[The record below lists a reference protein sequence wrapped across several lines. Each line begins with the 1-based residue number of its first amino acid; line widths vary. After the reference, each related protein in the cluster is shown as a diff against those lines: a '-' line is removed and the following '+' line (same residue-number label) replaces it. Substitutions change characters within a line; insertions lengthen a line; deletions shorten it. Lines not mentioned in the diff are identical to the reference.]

1 MFLTEQE
8 ILDTPAALKRT
19 CHLFG
24 EKQDMLNA
32 FFTENKQRKFTF
44 LGCGSSYMLAKSAAA
59 VFSAFPDT
67 SASAIPAGDY
77 IVNADFWK
85 ETVKGSI
92 LVSISR
98 SGRTSEMVRAIKH
111 IQKIYGCP
119 VISLS
124 MEAENDITPMSSLEF
139 IMDWC
144 YDRSVCQTR
153 TVTNLYAALLLLA
166 SAYAQ
171 DETLAASVEQA
182 SADNASF
189 QQENRPLLETIAAM
203 DWNNVT
209 VLADG
214 PVCGIAEEAAL
225 AFTEIAML
233 SGRYFHLLDFRHG
246 PIVINDEKSLVVILV
261 SPAEDALQT
270 NMVADVIAHGGP
282 VITVSKHAENIYHS
296 AAHIQIAGIEDF
308 AAWGIP
314 FIYLAQMTAFLKAVK
329 SGQNP
334 DAPKGL
340 DAFITLK

>member
-19 CHLFG
+19 CQLFR
-24 EKQDMLNA
+24 EKQDMINT

-44 LGCGSSYMLAKSAAA
+44 LGCGSSYMLAKSAAT
-59 VFSAFPDT
+59 VFSAFPKT
-67 SASAIPAGDY
+67 FASAIPAGDY
-77 IVNADFWK
+77 IVNPNFWK

-111 IQKIYGCP
+111 IQQLYGCP

-124 MEAENDITPMSSLEF
+124 MEAENDITPLSSLEL
-139 IMDWC
+139 IMNWC

-182 SADNASF
+182 AADNAAF
-189 QQENRPLLETIAAM
+189 QQENRPVLEAIAAM

-246 PIVINDEKSLVVILV
+246 PIVINDKKSLTVILV
-261 SPAEDALQT
+261 NPAEDSLQAD
-270 NMVADVIAHGGP
+270 MVADVIAHGGP
-282 VITVSKHAENIYHS
+282 VITVSKHAENIYNS
-296 AAHIQIAGIEDF
+296 TAHVQVAGIEDSS
-308 AAWGIP
+308 AWGIP
-314 FIYLAQMTAFLKAVK
+314 FIYLAQMTAFLKAIAT
-329 SGQNP
+329 GGNP

>member
-1 MFLTEQE
+1 M
-8 ILDTPAALKRT
+8 
-19 CHLFG
+19 
-24 EKQDMLNA
+24 
-32 FFTENKQRKFTF
+32 
-44 LGCGSSYMLAKSAAA
+44 
-59 VFSAFPDT
+59 
-67 SASAIPAGDY
+67 
-77 IVNADFWK
+77 
-85 ETVKGSI
+85 
-92 LVSISR
+92 
-98 SGRTSEMVRAIKH
+98 
-111 IQKIYGCP
+111 
-119 VISLS
+119 ISLS

-144 YDRSVCQTR
+144 YDHSVCQTR

-171 DETLAASVEQA
+171 DQTLAVSVEQA
-182 SADNASF
+182 SADNARF
-189 QQENRPLLETIAAM
+189 QLQTRPLLEIIADL

-214 PVCGIAEEAAL
+214 PVCGIAEEASL

-246 PIVINDEKSLVVILV
+246 PIVINDDKSLTVILV
-261 SPAEDALQT
+261 NPAEDTLQT
-270 NMVADVIAHGGP
+270 NMVADVMAHGGP
-282 VITVSKHAENIYHS
+282 VLTLSKHSENIYGS
-296 AAHIQIAGIEDF
+296 TAHIQIAGIEDF

>member
-19 CHLFG
+19 CQLFR
-24 EKQDMLNA
+24 EKKELINT
-32 FFTENKQRKFTF
+32 FFSENQQRKFIF
-44 LGCGSSYMLAKSAAA
+44 MGCGSSYMLAKSAAA
-59 VFSAFPDT
+59 IFSAYPDT

-77 IVNADFWK
+77 IVNPEFWK

-98 SGRTSEMVRAIKH
+98 SGRTSEMVRAIGH
-111 IQKIYGCP
+111 IQQHYGCP

-124 MEAENDITPMSSLEF
+124 MEADNDITPLSSLEC

-171 DETLAASVEQA
+171 DEILAASVEQA
-182 SADNASF
+182 SADNARF

-246 PIVINDEKSLVVILV
+246 PIVINDEKSLTVILV
-261 SPAEDALQT
+261 NPGEDSLQAD
-270 NMVADVIAHGGP
+270 MVADVIAHGGP
-282 VITVSKHAENIYHS
+282 VITVSKHGENIYNS

-308 AAWGIP
+308 SAWGIP
-314 FIYLAQMTAFLKAVK
+314 FIYLAQMTAFLKAIAT
-329 SGQNP
+329 GGNP

-340 DAFITLK
+340 DAYITLK